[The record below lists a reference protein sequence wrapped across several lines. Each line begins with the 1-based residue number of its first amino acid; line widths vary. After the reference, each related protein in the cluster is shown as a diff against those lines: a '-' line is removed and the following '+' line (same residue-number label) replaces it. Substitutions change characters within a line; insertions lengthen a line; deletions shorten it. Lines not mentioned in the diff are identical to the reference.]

1 MGEDTTVGSSDS
13 AIVDR
18 KTAEGSRSSALD
30 TVFANTFG
38 LLFDV
43 LNGEL
48 ATGGL
53 YNSVAV

>member
-18 KTAEGSRSSALD
+18 KTAEGSRSGAFD
-30 TVFANTFG
+30 AVFADTLG

-43 LNGEL
+43 MNGEL